1 MTTGSRAFFEGT
13 APAGGLGL
21 PYGPPFQLST
31 GGTIQ
36 INANSTPS
44 AGEIRG
50 EQEVGKTIKFAL
62 DAKPNSIGAL
72 IFATQPTLVPLEP
85 LILGSFLSAWSVTF
99 PVTVPMTGT
108 LEVPFVVPANY
119 PLGETYYWQFLTV
132 EPGFTQA
139 WTTNSFALHV
149 NH

>member
-1 MTTGSRAFFEGT
+1 
-13 APAGGLGL
+13 LG
-21 PYGPPFQLST
+21 T

-50 EQEVGKTIKFAL
+50 EQEIGKTIRFAL

-72 IFATQPTLVPLEP
+72 LFATQPTLLPLEP
-85 LILGSFLSAWSVTF
+85 LTFGSFLSGWVLSIG
-99 PVTVPMTGT
+99 PLMVPSTGT
-108 LEVPFVVPANY
+108 AEWSFSIPATY

-132 EPGFTQA
+132 EPGNTA
-139 WTTNSFALHV
+139 LWATNSFALHV
-149 NH
+149 NR